1 MSETA
6 SVASTATVTVSPDV
20 RAYVDM
26 YYALR
31 GEEDVRSQE
40 QLLTESMWKL
50 RGVVE
55 SRKQLLTRHTQAL
68 DGARAQHERLR
79 SSLLHRMTRAQ
90 HIRVTAE
97 GVARAE
103 SRVRDTAQALSAAQ
117 AEQSALEKQ
126 RTELA
131 RAAAAHAMEQTRL
144 DMLGDALCAPG
155 SSAAAATA
163 PCMTELETLRLLCKL
178 IPTEMVREKRTRAAL
193 VKAESNGR
201 ACLKILRDVLNMSIQ
216 LGMANDNR
224 DRLFPGQ
231 PSTLTKRSMPYFL
244 RAKVCLGDFYTN
256 VSNAR
261 MRQALVERAPI
272 MDLADLTRLPGKKN
286 KPLDADGMQKSI
298 ETSYTQCQHVC
309 TYAQHEIRI
318 SHAREA
324 ALRTFQTETEEQIRA
339 AEERVRQ
346 ARAYALEGDEGK
358 LALLIEA
365 LPDEHDGPR
374 PPPLAALGLDEDEE
388 RESLSDTASVACTL
402 ASTATAVSIVG
413 SSPAVYAR
421 AWTRLHR
428 RVVDINDACRT
439 DHDDEDLPWT
449 PGALGF

>member
-1 MSETA
+1 
-6 SVASTATVTVSPDV
+6 
-20 RAYVDM
+20 
-26 YYALR
+26 
-31 GEEDVRSQE
+31 
-40 QLLTESMWKL
+40 
-50 RGVVE
+50 
-55 SRKQLLTRHTQAL
+55 
-68 DGARAQHERLR
+68 
-79 SSLLHRMTRAQ
+79 
-90 HIRVTAE
+90 
-97 GVARAE
+97 
-103 SRVRDTAQALSAAQ
+103 
-117 AEQSALEKQ
+117 
-126 RTELA
+126 
-131 RAAAAHAMEQTRL
+131 
-144 DMLGDALCAPG
+144 
-155 SSAAAATA
+155 
-163 PCMTELETLRLLCKL
+163 
-178 IPTEMVREKRTRAAL
+178 
-193 VKAESNGR
+193 
-201 ACLKILRDVLNMSIQ
+201 
-216 LGMANDNR
+216 
-224 DRLFPGQ
+224 
-231 PSTLTKRSMPYFL
+231 
-244 RAKVCLGDFYTN
+244 
-256 VSNAR
+256 
-261 MRQALVERAPI
+261 

-346 ARAYALEGDEGK
+346 ARAYALEGEEGK

>member
-6 SVASTATVTVSPDV
+6 SVASSATVTVSPDV

-117 AEQSALEKQ
+117 AEQTALEKQ

-131 RAAAAHAMEQTRL
+131 RAAAARAMEQTRL

-155 SSAAAATA
+155 SSEAAATA
-163 PCMTELETLRLLCKL
+163 P
-178 IPTEMVREKRTRAAL
+178 
-193 VKAESNGR
+193 
-201 ACLKILRDVLNMSIQ
+201 
-216 LGMANDNR
+216 
-224 DRLFPGQ
+224 
-231 PSTLTKRSMPYFL
+231 
-244 RAKVCLGDFYTN
+244 
-256 VSNAR
+256 
-261 MRQALVERAPI
+261 
-272 MDLADLTRLPGKKN
+272 
-286 KPLDADGMQKSI
+286 
-298 ETSYTQCQHVC
+298 
-309 TYAQHEIRI
+309 
-318 SHAREA
+318 
-324 ALRTFQTETEEQIRA
+324 
-339 AEERVRQ
+339 
-346 ARAYALEGDEGK
+346 
-358 LALLIEA
+358 
-365 LPDEHDGPR
+365 
-374 PPPLAALGLDEDEE
+374 
-388 RESLSDTASVACTL
+388 
-402 ASTATAVSIVG
+402 
-413 SSPAVYAR
+413 
-421 AWTRLHR
+421 
-428 RVVDINDACRT
+428 
-439 DHDDEDLPWT
+439 
-449 PGALGF
+449 